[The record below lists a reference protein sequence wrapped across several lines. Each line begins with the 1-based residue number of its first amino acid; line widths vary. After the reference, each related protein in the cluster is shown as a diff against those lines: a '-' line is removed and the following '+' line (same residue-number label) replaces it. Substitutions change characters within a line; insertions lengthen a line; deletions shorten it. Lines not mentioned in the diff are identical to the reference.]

1 MNSFYSR
8 ECFMELD
15 NVINFQNANTQ
26 ESNIS
31 KLVNEINSVSET
43 HLDNQTNLAYAP
55 QFLYNNK
62 EKKLKVAD
70 FFEHELEHCQEFII
84 SVAFITQSGIAPFL
98 SILKELENKNIPGKI
113 LTTDYLNFSEPKALE
128 TLASLKNIELKMFCT
143 DKASGGFHTKGYI
156 FRKEEV
162 YNIIIGSSNWTT
174 GALYLNQEWNTKFT
188 LDSSDSFSEEILNEF
203 YSLWNSVNS
212 KNYAD
217 FIDEYRTKYLEQKII
232 RKQQETALRESIVDL
247 PTYKLTPNKMQLEFI
262 ANLEKLYN
270 STVNTE
276 HNKGLLISA
285 TGTGKSFASAFAMR
299 QLNAERV
306 LFVVHR
312 EQIAKQALKTY
323 RKVFGT
329 TKTYG
334 LISGTNKDYECD
346 FVFSTM
352 QTMSKTSILEQYE
365 PGYFDVIV
373 LDECHHAGSTGYVRI
388 MDYFKPKFWLGMTA
402 SPDTNNY
409 DIYSIFDHNIAYEI
423 TLQQALDEGLLCSFH
438 YFGITDIQVDGMDV
452 NEEDIKF
459 SDLVSNARIDYIL
472 QNAQYYGYSG
482 ERVKGVIFC
491 SSVDEAKELSKLFNT
506 KLNPKSGCCYKTI
519 ALSGADS
526 QEDREIAIQKLSTND
541 TSDNNYYDYI
551 FTVDIFNE
559 GVDIPEINQV
569 IMLRPT
575 QSVVVF
581 IQQLGRGLRKHD
593 DKEFVVILDFIA
605 NYNNNFMIPMALFG
619 DRSYNKDNM
628 RRFIREGNKLISGCS
643 SVHFDEISRKKIY
656 ASIDKAKTNNVQ
668 IFKDAYKSLKFKIG
682 RIPTIAEFKK
692 YGSIDV
698 TKIFLHKNFGS
709 YHKFLQYMEKDA
721 YAVTLTPK
729 QEEIIFYLSSKV
741 ALFKRKHELILLRDL
756 IAQCVP
762 SLSRNNAS
770 PGLQY
775 SEVMESNCVRNY
787 ANTENCVYNNL
798 TNNFLGKEV
807 KKKFTN
813 CVLITKTKDDWYS
826 LESNF
831 VQYLNSNKEFL
842 DMVNEI
848 IDFGIDRVE
857 ENYGDVYKDTNF
869 NLYQKYTYEDVCR
882 LLNWDKNLNGQN
894 IGGYFYDT
902 ATKTFPVFINYEK
915 TEDAIAYEDR
925 FLSDNQLI
933 ALSKKPRSVDSSD
946 ANHIYKRNPED
957 KDNRIFLFVR
967 KNKDDDDAKEFY
979 FLGEIHA
986 EGKPKPTLVPS
997 DKGDQ
1002 KAFEICY
1009 RLETPVRNDIYD
1021 YIVN

>member
-1 MNSFYSR
+1 
-8 ECFMELD
+8 MEL
-15 NVINFQNANTQ
+15 NNSINFCKNFNH
-26 ESNIS
+26 ESKILN
-31 KLVNEINSVSET
+31 LVNE
-43 HLDNQTNLAYAP
+43 TNLAYAP
-55 QFLYNNK
+55 QFLYNKRENN
-62 EKKLKVAD
+62 LKVANS
-70 FFEHELEHCQEFII
+70 FEYELEHCQEFII
-84 SVAFITQSGIAPFL
+84 SVAFITQGGVAPFL
-98 SILKELENKNIPGKI
+98 LKLKELEKKNIPGKI
-113 LTTDYLNFSEPKALE
+113 LTTDYLHFSEPKALE

-143 DKASGGFHTKGYI
+143 NKSSGGFHTKGYI
-156 FRKEEV
+156 FKKEEV
-162 YNIIIGSSNWTT
+162 YNIIIGSSNWTA

-188 LDSSDSFSEEILNEF
+188 LDLSDNFSKEILSEF
-203 YSLWNSVNS
+203 KSLWDSDNS
-212 KNYAD
+212 KNYVD
-217 FIDEYRTKYLEQKII
+217 FIDEYKTKYLKQKII
-232 RKQQETALRESIVDL
+232 RKQQETALKEIIVDL
-247 PTYKLTPNKMQLEFI
+247 PTYKLRPNKMQVEFI

-323 RKVFGT
+323 KKVFGSS
-329 TKTYG
+329 KTYG
-334 LISGTNKDYECD
+334 LISGSDKDYECD

-352 QTMSKTSILEQYE
+352 QTMSKPFVLEEYD
-365 PGYFDVIV
+365 PKYFDVIV

-409 DIYSIFDHNIAYEI
+409 DIYSLFDHNIIYEI
-423 TLQQALDEGLLCSFH
+423 TLQQALNEDLLCSFH
-438 YFGITDIQVDGMDV
+438 YYGITDIQINGVDV

-491 SSVDEAKELSKLFNT
+491 SSVEEAKELSKLFNT
-506 KLNPKSGCCYKTI
+506 RHNPNSGDYYKTI

-526 QEDREIAIQKLSTND
+526 QEDREIAIEKLSTND
-541 TSDNNYYDYI
+541 TLDNNYYDYI

-581 IQQLGRGLRKHD
+581 IQQLGRGLRKHA
-593 DKEFVVILDFIA
+593 DKEYVVILDFIA

-643 SVHFDEISRKKIY
+643 SIHFDEISRKKIY
-656 ASIDKAKTNNVQ
+656 ASIDKVKTNNIQ

-692 YGSIDV
+692 YGSIDI
-698 TKIFLHKNFGS
+698 TKIFLHKKYGS
-709 YHKFLQYMEKDA
+709 YHKFLQDVEKNN
-721 YAVTLTPK
+721 YAVTLTAK
-729 QEEIIFYLSSKV
+729 QEEIVYYLSSKV
-741 ALFKRKHELILLRDL
+741 ALFKRKHELILLREL
-756 IAQCVP
+756 IAQCTSSFADENT
-762 SLSRNNAS
+762 SLC
-770 PGLQY
+770 LQY
-775 SEVMESNCVRNY
+775 GEVMERNCVKNY
-787 ANTENCVYNNL
+787 ANTQNCVYNNL
-798 TNNFLGKEV
+798 VNNFLGKDV
-807 KKKFTN
+807 KKKFAN
-813 CVLITKTKDDWYS
+813 CVLISKTRDDWYS
-826 LESNF
+826 LAPDF
-831 VQYLNSNKEFL
+831 IQYLNSDKIFL

-857 ENYGDVYKDTNF
+857 ENYADIYKDTNF
-869 NLYQKYTYEDVCR
+869 NLYKKYTYEDVCR

-902 ATKTFPVFINYEK
+902 DTKTFPVFINYEK
-915 TEDAIAYEDR
+915 TEDDIAYEDR
-925 FLSDNQLI
+925 FVSENRLI
-933 ALSKKPRSVDSSD
+933 ALSKKPRDVGSSD
-946 ANHIYKRNPED
+946 ANHIYKRTPKD

-967 KNKDDDDAKEFY
+967 KNKDDDEAKEFY

-986 EGKPKPTLVPS
+986 EGEPKPTLVS
-997 DKGDQ
+997 NDKGKQ